1 VKHHCVKEDPMQVHA
16 LKTEIETSSTTARG
30 RRRYATS
37 FPPTPV
43 ERAIA
48 SARWE
53 RRGPLGRLVRLDDTS
68 GS

>member
-1 VKHHCVKEDPMQVHA
+1 MHLAATKDQES
-16 LKTEIETSSTTARG
+16 TSPRHTTARH
-30 RRRYATS
+30 RFATS

-53 RRGPLGRLVRLDDTS
+53 RRGLLGRLVRLDAPS
-68 GS
+68 SS

>member
-1 VKHHCVKEDPMQVHA
+1 MQVHA
-16 LKTEIETSSTTARG
+16 LKTETRTSSMTARA
-30 RRRYATS
+30 RHKFATS